1 MRTDLVVPSLSL
13 HAVVENILFFAV
25 VGEGLNCI
33 VITLCCDLC
42 RGKLSLETICL
53 ILAYKVKYP
62 ENIFLLRGNHEC
74 ASINRYVYA
83 HSTSVPLL
91 VLGHR
96 SLDHA
101 WECPFYTL

>member
-1 MRTDLVVPSLSL
+1 MQADLVVPSPELSL
-13 HAVVENILFFAV
+13 HTVVENILFFA
-25 VGEGLNCI
+25 GEGDLNCI

-74 ASINRYVYA
+74 ASINR
-83 HSTSVPLL
+83 
-91 VLGHR
+91 
-96 SLDHA
+96 
-101 WECPFYTL
+101 